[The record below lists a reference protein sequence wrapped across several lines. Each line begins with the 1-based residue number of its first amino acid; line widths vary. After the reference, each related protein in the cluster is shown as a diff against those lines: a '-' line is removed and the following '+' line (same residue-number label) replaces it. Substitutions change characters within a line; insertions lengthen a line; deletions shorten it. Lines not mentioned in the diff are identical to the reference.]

1 LKENGFA
8 KGLLNGWQMSGI
20 STIQSGVPLRLK
32 FGGDLGG
39 TNAGVAFFGSD
50 AFANTG
56 ISASP
61 VAPVFLKNP
70 SLGGNGY
77 NQRIFDLSAIGIPA
91 FGTTG
96 SYESPFYIRSPH
108 RMNHDISFFK
118 NFRITEAKRIQ
129 FRAGFFDIFNQAYPR
144 YSQYNGQNLN
154 DINTTLTAN
163 CNVHVNH
170 VPNGTGGFSD
180 NVCDPTQGFSFDQ
193 STINN
198 FGKITNKHGHRV
210 IELAIKFY
218 F

>member
-1 LKENGFA
+1 
-8 KGLLNGWQMSGI
+8 MSGI
-20 STIQSGVPLRLK
+20 STIQSGVPIRLK

-70 SLGGNGY
+70 SLGGNAY
-77 NQRIFDLSAIGIPA
+77 NQKILDLSAIGIPA

-96 SYESPFYIRSPH
+96 SYESPFYVRSPH
-108 RMNHDISFFK
+108 RQNHDISFFK
-118 NFRITEAKRIQ
+118 NFRITESKRIQ

-154 DINTTLTAN
+154 DINTTLTAT
-163 CNVHVNH
+163 CNDATAQN
-170 VPNGTGGFSD
+170 VPNGNGTSN
-180 NVCDPTQGFSFDQ
+180 NVCDPTKGFHFDAN
-193 STINN
+193 TIAN